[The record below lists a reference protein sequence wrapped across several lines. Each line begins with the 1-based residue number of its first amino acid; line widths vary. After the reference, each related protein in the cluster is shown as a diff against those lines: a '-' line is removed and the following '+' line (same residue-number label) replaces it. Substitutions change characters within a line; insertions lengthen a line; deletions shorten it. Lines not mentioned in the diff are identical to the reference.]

1 MKILKTSILLLSLL
15 VLAISCKKDEETP
28 SIIGNWETVSATGS
42 SQGVLGIPF
51 TFNKDALKSYGYYGW
66 LNFVAENKVYV
77 DTKIPVEP
85 KKQLGTWSQD
95 ASDITIVLITP
106 QLGMSNSSVANMNG
120 NTLTIPLNFTMN
132 GQAFSGTL
140 TLSKQ

>member
-42 SQGVLGIPF
+42 SQAMMNIPI
-51 TFNKDALKSYGYYGW
+51 TLSKDMLKSYGYYGW